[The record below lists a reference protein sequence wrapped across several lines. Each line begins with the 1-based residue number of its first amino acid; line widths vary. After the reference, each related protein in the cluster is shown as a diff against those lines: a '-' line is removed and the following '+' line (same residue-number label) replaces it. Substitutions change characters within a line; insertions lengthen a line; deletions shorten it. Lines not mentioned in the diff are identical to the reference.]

1 MSKDTNPG
9 IFNYGVRLRGNEG
22 MARSASN
29 VLVFND
35 LVVRQAI
42 NDAKGQAQKE
52 WRFERVLNPGK
63 KDHERRAPMPGLILV
78 TQPTGK
84 AVFYKFYRNQ
94 LGKLKKLRLG
104 SYDEIGLEGARKL
117 WEAQTL
123 SVAGGSDPVGNKHA
137 LREALT
143 FKELAEKMLGSGSL
157 AASTKTNYRRHLGQ
171 AANTDG
177 KGNPQRRQ
185 QDTRKALRIYDIIG
199 AKPCETV
206 TKQDVLAIC
215 RKVEKNDNFALSN
228 MLKSIIGGVYRYG
241 RNQGLCDNNPC
252 LGIGRRGQKVARD
265 RNPTSDEIA
274 ALWRAIEYRPSEDS
288 KEDKRAPQLSTS
300 MRLIIKLGIVTAQRR
315 TEVAGVQ
322 RSELV
327 DLDGADPRWAI
338 PGDTNKCG
346 KIIEGRTKNGREQ
359 IVPLS
364 PLAVSLFK
372 QALEECA
379 DKVHVF
385 PADTTK
391 VKNGKDPRVPHIHGE
406 SVSKAVRRLR
416 TYVGVDDVT
425 FHDMR
430 RAIGN
435 YLKDQGIGKE
445 VRDLVLNHADGSVD
459 GQHYSQAAR
468 MSKQVRAALEL
479 WARHVERVVVGEVDN
494 DQGSNVHELKRA

>member
-1 MSKDTNPG
+1 MSKGANPG
-9 IFNYGVRLRGNEG
+9 IFNYGVKLRGNEG

-42 NDAKGQAQKE
+42 SDAKGQAQKE
-52 WRFERVLNPGK
+52 WRLERVLNPGK

-84 AVFYKFYRNQ
+84 AVFYKFYRNAV
-94 LGKLKKLRLG
+94 GKLKKLRLG

-117 WEAQTL
+117 WEQQTL

-143 FKELAEKMLGSGSL
+143 FKGLAEKMLGSGSL
-157 AASTKTNYRRHLGQ
+157 AANTKTNYRRHLGQ
-171 AANTDG
+171 AANADG
-177 KGNPQRRQ
+177 KDNPQRRQ

-241 RNQGLCDNNPC
+241 RSQGLCDNNPC
-252 LGIGRRGQKVARD
+252 LGIGRRGPKVARD

-274 ALWRAIEYRPSEDS
+274 ALWNAIDFRQPEEGDD
-288 KEDKRAPQLSTS
+288 DKRAPQLSPS
-300 MRLIIKLGIVTAQRR
+300 MKLIIKLGIVTGQRR
-315 TEVAGVQ
+315 TEVAGVE
-322 RSELV
+322 RTELI
-327 DLDGADPRWAI
+327 DLDGSEPRWVI
-338 PGDTNKCG
+338 PGDTNKRG

-372 QALEECA
+372 QALDECA
-379 DKVHVF
+379 DKVYVF

-391 VKNGKDPRVPHIHGE
+391 TKARDARLPHIHGE
-406 SVSKAVRRLR
+406 SVSKAMRRLR
-416 TYVGVDDVT
+416 VHAGVEDVSI
-425 FHDMR
+425 HDMR
-430 RAIGN
+430 RAVSN
-435 YLKDQGIGKE
+435 YLKDQGVGREI
-445 VRDLVLNHADGSVD
+445 RDLVLNHADGSVD
-459 GQHYSQAAR
+459 GQHYSQDAR
-468 MSKQVRAALEL
+468 MLKQVRSALEM
-479 WARHVERVVVGEVDN
+479 WSRHVERVVAGEGDN
-494 DQGSNVHELKRA
+494 DRGSNVHELKRA

>member
-1 MSKDTNPG
+1 
-9 IFNYGVRLRGNEG
+9 

-29 VLVFND
+29 ILVFND

-42 NDAKGQAQKE
+42 KDAKDRPQKE

-63 KDHERRAPMPGLILV
+63 KDHERRAPMPGLVLV
-78 TQPTGK
+78 TQPTGN

-117 WEAQTL
+117 WEEQTL
-123 SVAGGSDPVGNKHA
+123 SVASGSDPVGNKHA

-143 FKELAEKMLGSGSL
+143 FEQLAEDLLKKGKLS
-157 AASTKTNYRRHLGQ
+157 ATTRANYKRHLK
-171 AANTDG
+171 NRI
-177 KGNPQRRQ
+177 NPV
-185 QDTRKALRIYDIIG
+185 IG

-206 TKQDVLAIC
+206 TGQDVLAIC
-215 RKVEKNDNFALSN
+215 RKAEKKDNFALSN

-241 RNQGLCDNNPC
+241 RNQGLSDNNPC
-252 LGIGRRGQKVARD
+252 LGIGRRGPKVARD
-265 RNPTSDEIA
+265 RNPSSDEIA
-274 ALWRAIEYRPSEDS
+274 ALWNAIDYMPPQEGDD
-288 KEDKRAPQLSTS
+288 DKRAAQLSPA
-300 MRLIIKLGIVTAQRR
+300 MKLIIKLGIVTAQRR

-322 RSELV
+322 RTELI
-327 DLDGADPRWAI
+327 DLDGTDARWVI
-338 PGDTNKCG
+338 PGDVNKRG

-372 QALEECA
+372 QALAECA

-391 VKNGKDPRVPHIHGE
+391 VKDGKDPRLPHIHGE

-416 TYVGVDDVT
+416 THAGVDDVT
-425 FHDMR
+425 IHDMR

-435 YLKDQGIGKE
+435 YLKNQGIGKE

-459 GQHYSQAAR
+459 GQHYSQEAR
-468 MSKQVRAALEL
+468 MLKQVRSALEL
-479 WARHVERVVVGEVDN
+479 WSRHVEHVVAGEEDEGG
-494 DQGSNVHELKRA
+494 QGSNVYAMKRA